1 MIYLLSAI
9 LTGGVLTAICWP
21 LFGRGNTAESAIL
34 EETQWDLLQRKKD
47 VVLANIQDL
56 DFEHKCGKL
65 SQEDYRRI
73 RNELTAEVAGIY
85 NEIDGIESGQDL
97 DALIR
102 TEVAARRQH
111 TPAKPQA
118 AKSCP
123 DCEHKN
129 PARNKF
135 CAECGARLR

>member
-1 MIYLLSAI
+1 MVYLLSAI

-21 LFGRGNTAESAIL
+21 LFARGNRAESAIL

-65 SQEDYRRI
+65 SQEDYGRI
-73 RNELTAEVAGIY
+73 RNELAAEVAGIY
-85 NEIDGIESGQDL
+85 DEIDGIESAQDL

-102 TEVAARRQH
+102 TAVASRREQPPAQAPAR
-111 TPAKPQA
+111 TA
-118 AKSCP
+118 CP
-123 DCEHKN
+123 DCEHDN